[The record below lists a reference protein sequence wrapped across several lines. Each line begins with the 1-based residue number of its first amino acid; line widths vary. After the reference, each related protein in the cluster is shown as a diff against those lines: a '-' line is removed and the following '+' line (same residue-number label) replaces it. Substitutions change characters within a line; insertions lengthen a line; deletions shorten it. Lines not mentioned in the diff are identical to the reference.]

1 MRNTLKLLAKN
12 VLITIE
18 LTAAASLADAAI
30 QRKSFG
36 LSATTLVFSSK
47 DLNNVIK
54 IVNFLEDDGLLIKY
68 ISEDQLDRAGQDF

>member
-1 MRNTLKLLAKN
+1 MRNALKLLAKN

-36 LSATTLVFSSK
+36 SSATTLVFSSK
-47 DLNNVIK
+47 DLNNIIK

>member
-1 MRNTLKLLAKN
+1 MRNALKLLAKN

-36 LSATTLVFSSK
+36 PSATTLVFSSK
-47 DLNNVIK
+47 DLNNIIK

>member
-1 MRNTLKLLAKN
+1 MRNALKLLAKN

-36 LSATTLVFSSK
+36 SSATTLAFSSK
-47 DLNNVIK
+47 DLNNIIK

-68 ISEDQLDRAGQDF
+68 ISENQLDRAGQDF

>member
-1 MRNTLKLLAKN
+1 MRNALKLLAKN

-36 LSATTLVFSSK
+36 SSATTLVFSRK
-47 DLNNVIK
+47 DLNNIIK

-68 ISEDQLDRAGQDF
+68 ISENQLDRAGQDF